1 MPSVFSKYNG
11 ACTYLIVDPTLT
23 PYTGQTV
30 AFRDRMTRHKSDG
43 KLALIRHAKWKA
55 GKRKNKVN
63 AICFAIQK
71 YGWEN
76 MRVIILEKYSEWDQQ
91 LLDDREKHFIR
102 FYDSFKNGH
111 NCNEGGNGGGP
122 THHTEK
128 TRAKMSASKK
138 GHTHS
143 PTKPVTSCL
152 IKEDYADGT
161 QLVEFVSYAG
171 AREAA
176 RQTGVASATISQCCQ
191 KKANSAGGRY
201 WFFTE
206 ENHPPQIIWVGE
218 HIVPRIGDKP
228 RAMGCSHK
236 RKLFSQSPEGVKQL
250 HESSSVAGRDLSTPK
265 KKFDYRAISACCRG
279 ERPRHWGYTFWYA
292 SDEEVEEFEKQAA

>member
-102 FYDSFKNGH
+102 FYDSFKTDITATKEATVGDQL
-111 NCNEGGNGGGP
+111 
-122 THHTEK
+122 T
-128 TRAKMSASKK
+128 TRK
-138 GHTHS
+138 
-143 PTKPVTSCL
+143 
-152 IKEDYADGT
+152 
-161 QLVEFVSYAG
+161 
-171 AREAA
+171 
-176 RQTGVASATISQCCQ
+176 RQ
-191 KKANSAGGRY
+191 GR
-201 WFFTE
+201 
-206 ENHPPQIIWVGE
+206 
-218 HIVPRIGDKP
+218 K
-228 RAMGCSHK
+228 
-236 RKLFSQSPEGVKQL
+236 
-250 HESSSVAGRDLSTPK
+250 
-265 KKFDYRAISACCRG
+265 
-279 ERPRHWGYTFWYA
+279 
-292 SDEEVEEFEKQAA
+292 